1 MIKASKYLEMPQG
14 ISRNLKSLFPGFNWN
29 ISSFCLEFTY
39 WIKKVCLSQRFE
51 PRSSGHE
58 GNTESTELPGYLSSK
73 FHILYTSETLVI
85 MVYVFTKYLQTLKR
99 TDKCILQHASNNVFG
114 KFSFLLKKTISEK
127 IYKNKLRLQQ
137 YQVGTTSSRKNTEAK
152 QLGPRIALG

>member
-1 MIKASKYLEMPQG
+1 M
-14 ISRNLKSLFPGFNWN
+14 
-29 ISSFCLEFTY
+29 
-39 WIKKVCLSQRFE
+39 CLSQRFE

-73 FHILYTSETLVI
+73 FHIPYTSETLVI

-99 TDKCILQHASNNVFG
+99 TDKCILQHASNNMFG
-114 KFSFLLKKTISEK
+114 KFSFLLKKGK
-127 IYKNKLRLQQ
+127 IYKNKLRLRQ

>member
-1 MIKASKYLEMPQG
+1 MPQG
-14 ISRNLKSLFPGFNWN
+14 ISRNLKSFFPGFNLKHFQFLFRVYLLN
-29 ISSFCLEFTY
+29 K
-39 WIKKVCLSQRFE
+39 KKVCLSQRFE

-73 FHILYTSETLVI
+73 FHIPYTSETLVI

-99 TDKCILQHASNNVFG
+99 TDKCILQHASNNMFG

-127 IYKNKLRLQQ
+127 IYKNKLRLRQ
-137 YQVGTTSSRKNTEAK
+137 YQVRTTSSRKNTEAK

>member
-1 MIKASKYLEMPQG
+1 MHCD
-14 ISRNLKSLFPGFNWN
+14 KSLKIPWNAAGNITEFKKFFPSVLALN

-99 TDKCILQHASNNVFG
+99 TDKCILQHASNNMFG
-114 KFSFLLKKTISEK
+114 KFSFLLKLFLLLCILSTVYVMTNPVEE
-127 IYKNKLRLQQ
+127 
-137 YQVGTTSSRKNTEAK
+137 RKVLIKGAK
-152 QLGPRIALG
+152 